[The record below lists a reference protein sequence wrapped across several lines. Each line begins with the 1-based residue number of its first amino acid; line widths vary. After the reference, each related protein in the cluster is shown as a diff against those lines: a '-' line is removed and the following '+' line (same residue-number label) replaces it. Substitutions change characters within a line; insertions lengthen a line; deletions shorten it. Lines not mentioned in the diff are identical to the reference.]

1 MLDMR
6 RREFIAAVAGASL
19 ALPLAARAQQRS
31 KLPTI
36 GFLGTSTPAVWSPW
50 VTPFVQ
56 RLHELGWIENRTVLI
71 EYRWAQSR
79 PERFPEIAAEFA
91 RLKVDIIVTAGI
103 VSVSAAKQATST
115 IPVVFALMN
124 DPISSGLVA
133 SLARPGRNVTGLS
146 TQLTDLPGKRV
157 GLLRELVPGLR
168 RLAVLANVGFPD
180 AVQEMRE
187 FQAAAKTLDLELAVL
202 EIRHAED
209 IAPSLTSLNSRADVL
224 YVCPDPLVFTYR
236 MRISSLALNAR
247 LPMMSAYREFAEAG
261 GVMSYG
267 PNVPDLFRRAA
278 DFADRILRG
287 AKPADIPVEQPT
299 KFDLVINVT
308 TTKALAL
315 TVPDKLLALAD
326 EVIE

>member
-1 MLDMR
+1 MQ
-6 RREFIAAVAGASL
+6 RREAITLLGGAAVAW
-19 ALPLAARAQQRS
+19 PLAARAQQRAR
-31 KLPTI
+31 LPTI

-50 VTPFVQ
+50 VAPFVQ
-56 RLHELGWIENRTVLI
+56 RLHELGWIENRTIAI

-79 PERFPEIAAEFA
+79 PERFTEIAADFA
-91 RLKVDIIVTAGI
+91 RSKVDIIVTAGI

-115 IPVVFALMN
+115 IPIVFALMN
-124 DPISSGLVA
+124 DPISSGLVT
-133 SLARPGRNVTGLS
+133 SLRRPGGNVTGLS

-168 RLAVLANVGFPD
+168 RLAIIANVGFPD

-187 FQAAAKTLDLELAVL
+187 FQTTAKKLDLELAVL
-202 EIRHAED
+202 EIRQAED
-209 IAPSLTSLNSRADVL
+209 IAPVLTNLNNRADVL
-224 YVCPDPLVFTYR
+224 YVCPDPLVFTHR

-261 GVMSYG
+261 GVVSYG

-278 DFADRILRG
+278 DFVDRILRG

-299 KFDLVINVT
+299 KFDFVINLAT
-308 TTKALAL
+308 TRALAL